1 MADSI
6 KEIASRLKRQTRN
19 AEILALCDYVLEG
32 GAQRRATG
40 PENRAT
46 VMNREGSTP
55 SPSAKT
61 QDESRGSYNSYMRE
75 YMRQWRE
82 KRRKLGK

>member
-32 GAQRRATG
+32 GAQRWATG

-55 SPSAKT
+55 SPSAT
-61 QDESRGSYNSYMRE
+61 LGPVNCRAFFFARGV
-75 YMRQWRE
+75 
-82 KRRKLGK
+82 